1 MARIVNNSNV
11 TWNGIANALAQ
22 SAQNTERTMQSL
34 TRAIQLGDQSK
45 IAEFQT
51 KLQQEHARFNM
62 LQSILALL
70 SNIVKQI
77 SDSIRA
83 LAR

>member
-1 MARIVNNSNV
+1 MARVINNSNV
-11 TWNGIANALAQ
+11 TWNGIANALSQ
-22 SAQNTERTMQSL
+22 SAQNTERTMQKL
-34 TRAIQLGDQSK
+34 TQAIQRGDQSE
-45 IAEFQT
+45 IALYQT

-70 SNIVKQI
+70 SNIVKMI
-77 SDSIRA
+77 SDSIRS